1 MALLVWA
8 PLPLASNRVWA
19 VGVLAMAFSAL
30 LLLVC
35 VNDYLRGHDALSRLK
50 RAWLPILVLVLFLGL
65 LLLQRLDLRPGVAG
79 FTSVDPHHTLLYA
92 LMTATYLC
100 AFVLVLLLVN
110 TGSRIRTLAMVLVLS
125 GVLQAIV
132 STLMHAGRV
141 KYSLFFFEIDHS
153 AYAIGTFSYRNS
165 LANYLM
171 ICISVGIGLLVAKM
185 GAPGSRVTSWKEFT
199 RGALKFMLSPAML
212 LRLMLLVMVIALV
225 LTRSRGGN
233 ASLLLALVLIGVP
246 LLFFTGRLR
255 RNGLWIVASILAIDV
270 LVVGNLVGI
279 EQVANRLNETPLME
293 AQQGQGFS
301 QESMQTRSEPAAQ
314 AMAMVAERPWL
325 GFGGG
330 TFYTTFPR
338 FNTEGLTGY
347 YDHAHNDYMQIAT
360 ETGLLGLALL
370 ATLVIATLARAFEVV
385 RRPYSATDSGLAL
398 GVILA
403 TGAVLLQAV
412 ADFHFQIPAN
422 ALTFVVVLS
431 LAWSLRRAHH

>member
-132 STLMHAGRV
+132 SILMHAGRV

-185 GAPGSRVTSWKEFT
+185 GAPGSRVDAAGHGDCAGAHPFT
-199 RGALKFMLSPAML
+199 WRQCQP
-212 LRLMLLVMVIALV
+212 
-225 LTRSRGGN
+225 
-233 ASLLLALVLIGVP
+233 
-246 LLFFTGRLR
+246 
-255 RNGLWIVASILAIDV
+255 VA
-270 LVVGNLVGI
+270 G
-279 EQVANRLNETPLME
+279 
-293 AQQGQGFS
+293 
-301 QESMQTRSEPAAQ
+301 
-314 AMAMVAERPWL
+314 
-325 GFGGG
+325 
-330 TFYTTFPR
+330 
-338 FNTEGLTGY
+338 
-347 YDHAHNDYMQIAT
+347 
-360 ETGLLGLALL
+360 
-370 ATLVIATLARAFEVV
+370 
-385 RRPYSATDSGLAL
+385 
-398 GVILA
+398 
-403 TGAVLLQAV
+403 TGADWRAAV
-412 ADFHFQIPAN
+412 VFHWTSASQW
-422 ALTFVVVLS
+422 VVDCGQHS
-431 LAWSLRRAHH
+431 GY